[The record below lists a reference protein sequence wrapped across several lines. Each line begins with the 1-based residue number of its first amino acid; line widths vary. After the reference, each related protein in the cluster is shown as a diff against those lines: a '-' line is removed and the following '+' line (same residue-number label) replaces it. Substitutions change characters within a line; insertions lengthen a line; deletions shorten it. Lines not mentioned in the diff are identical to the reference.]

1 MLVLIEKIKPLK
13 TDRVMEFWRAR
24 FTKNA
29 KFKVFCV
36 YDASII
42 VMIN

>member
-1 MLVLIEKIKPLK
+1 MLVLIEQNK
-13 TDRVMEFWRAR
+13 TYKNGSRNGFWRAR